1 MDGKDPLLVSSK
13 LNFDH
18 VKFKRCRFLVCK
30 ISYTGISIQE
40 KEISKH
46 LSYLEQR
53 INIKTT
59 WIQEELYL
67 DFQVQK

>member
-1 MDGKDPLLVSSK
+1 MDGKATLLVSSK
-13 LNFDH
+13 LNFDRA
-18 VKFKRCRFLVCK
+18 KFKDEDLFVFK
-30 ISYTGISIQE
+30 ISDYRISIQE
-40 KEISKH
+40 KEIPKP
-46 LSYLEQR
+46 LSYLKQW